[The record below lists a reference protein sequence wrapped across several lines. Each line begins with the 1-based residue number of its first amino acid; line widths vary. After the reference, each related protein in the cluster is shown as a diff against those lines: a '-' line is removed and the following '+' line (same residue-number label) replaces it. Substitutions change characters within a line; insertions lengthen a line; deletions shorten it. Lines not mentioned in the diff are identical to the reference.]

1 MAHCTIHPIALL
13 ETRIDKSLMT
23 YRLNFGQP
31 ISSISYVW
39 YIKGLKEKI
48 LVDAGASA
56 EYFLTVR
63 GTPAKEI
70 QTLDS
75 GLQKQGVGFG
85 DIDLIIL
92 THLHHD
98 HVAEALR
105 FPKAKFLV
113 QKIELE
119 FAQKPHPSVAAQYNR
134 KFLEGINFEVISG
147 DTKICDEISALYTP
161 GHTPGGQSV
170 SVKTTKGTAVIT
182 GLCTI
187 RENYSPPPELE
198 KNAPVITP
206 GMYTNALEAYD
217 SVIRI
222 KEMADIIIPIHEAE
236 FQQKSCIP

>member
-1 MAHCTIHPIALL
+1 MAHCTIHPIPLL

-31 ISSISYVW
+31 IRSISYVW
-39 YIKGLKEKI
+39 YIRGLKEKI

-56 EYFLTVR
+56 EYFSTVR
-63 GTPAKEI
+63 GMPAKEI

-75 GLQKQGVGFG
+75 ALRKQGVDFR

-98 HVAEALR
+98 HVANARR

-119 FAQKPHPSVAAQYNR
+119 FAQKPHPSVATQYNR
-134 KFLEGINFEVISG
+134 KFLDGLNFEVISG
-147 DTKICDEISALYTP
+147 DTKICDELSILYTP
-161 GHTPGGQSV
+161 GHSPGGQSV
-170 SVKTTKGTAVIT
+170 SVKTIKGTAVIA

-206 GMYTNALEAYD
+206 GMHTNVLEAYD

-222 KEMADIIIPIHEAE
+222 KEMADMIIPIHEAE
-236 FQQKSCIP
+236 FQQKNCIP

>member
-92 THLHHD
+92 THLYHD

-119 FAQKPHPSVAAQYNR
+119 FAQKPHPSVAAQSNR
-134 KFLEGINFEVISG
+134 KFLEGLNFEVISG
-147 DTKICDEISALYTP
+147 DTKICNEISALYTP
-161 GHTPGGQSV
+161 GHSPGGQSV

-206 GMYTNALEAYD
+206 GMHTNALEAYD

>member
-63 GTPAKEI
+63 GMPAKKI

-75 GLQKQGVGFG
+75 GLQKQGVGFD

-206 GMYTNALEAYD
+206 GMHTNALEAYD